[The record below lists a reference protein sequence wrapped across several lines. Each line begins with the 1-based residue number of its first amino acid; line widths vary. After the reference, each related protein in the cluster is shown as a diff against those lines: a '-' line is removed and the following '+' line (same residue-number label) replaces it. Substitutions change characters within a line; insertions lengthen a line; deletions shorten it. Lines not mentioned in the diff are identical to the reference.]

1 MPPIP
6 HKNRLRGTAIK
17 LGTTYICTQNI
28 EESLHFY
35 KLLLQQEPLYC
46 NGDRWI
52 AFDCGNQLALYN
64 KKYDEKLLK
73 ESDEVHFNQAYID
86 DFWKEDPCK
95 KNNIIILNF
104 EVEDLKS
111 EHQRIRQLGIG
122 TVSEIM
128 YVNVHSPYYY
138 FNVTDPDGNLL
149 EITGNY

>member
-86 DFWKEDPCK
+86 DFWKEDPRK

-122 TVSEIM
+122 KVSEIM
-128 YVNVHSPYYY
+128 YVNVRSPYYY
-138 FNVTDPDGNLL
+138 FNVTDPDDNLL